1 MIFTTPLYALFLIL
15 IFILRWL
22 LPACLRKIGKFKNG
36 QVIDELVI
44 ILLLIFSLL
53 FYSAWDSRF
62 LLLLIWVS
70 LVDFACGQGMGRSFD
85 PFRRKLF
92 LWVSL
97 GNGLGVLSVFKYFGF
112 FSENY
117 RTLAGFLGL
126 EAHFSLLQIILPVGI
141 SFYIFQSISYT
152 VDVFRREIE
161 PEPSYL
167 HYLLF
172 LSFFP
177 QLVAGPIVTAK
188 EFLPQIRNLQ
198 PFSRIPLAFGF
209 FLILLGA
216 FKKSVLADHLAITSD
231 FAFSHPN
238 DLSPSFL
245 WWGVL
250 SYAGQIYCD
259 FSGYTDIAQGSA
271 LILGFRLP
279 ENFRMPYLARGFS
292 EFWTKWHM
300 SLSGWLRSY
309 LYIPLGGNRKGGFR
323 TNLNLMVVMLLGG
336 LWHGASWNFVFWG
349 GGHGLLLVIE
359 RLFSKKRKNTS
370 PGNDSVVSPIS
381 GYLTIGKVVFLRL
394 FTFFSVT
401 LLWVFFRSPDFTV
414 SLCYLQG
421 LFSKNG
427 AIAIPH
433 AIFLNTTWC
442 LFALCAG
449 HLVGQK
455 YFKTNAEMEERFG
468 NLFHFESKAIAFGA
482 LFSLAFIAIVLLS
495 AKGQPFVYF
504 VF

>member
-1 MIFTTPLYALFLIL
+1 MIFTTPLFAFFFIIVFLF
-15 IFILRWL
+15 RWNFSVL
-22 LPACLRKIGKFKNG
+22 KDLSTGIKKKQI
-36 QVIDELVI
+36 IDHLSV
-44 ILLLIFSLL
+44 ILLLIFSLF
-53 FYSAWDSRF
+53 FYSVWDYRF
-62 LLLLIWVS
+62 LLLLVWVS
-70 LVDFACGQGMGRSFD
+70 LVDFSCGQGMAYWKDSS
-85 PFRRKLF
+85 RRKIF
-92 LWVSL
+92 LWISL
-97 GNGLGVLSVFKYFGF
+97 ANGLGVLSLFKYYGF

-117 RTLAGFLGL
+117 QVLAEFLGL
-126 EAHFSLLQIILPVGI
+126 SAHLPILQVILPVGI
-141 SFYIFQSISYT
+141 SFYIFQSLSYT
-152 VDVFRREIE
+152 VDVYRREID
-161 PEPSYL
+161 PESNYL

-188 EFLPQIRNLQ
+188 EFLPQIRNLR
-198 PFSRIPLAFGF
+198 PFSEIPLAFGV

-216 FKKSVLADHLAITSD
+216 FKKSVLADHLAVTSD
-231 FAFSHPN
+231 FAFSNPA

-245 WWGVL
+245 WWGMF

-279 ENFRMPYLARGFS
+279 ENFRMPYLSRGFS

-309 LYIPLGGNRKGGFR
+309 LYIPLGGNRKTGFR
-323 TNLNLMVVMLLGG
+323 TNLNLMIVMLLGG

-349 GGHGLLLVIE
+349 GGHGCLLVIE
-359 RLFSKKRKNTS
+359 RLFFKNKKDNSSGFGDS
-370 PGNDSVVSPIS
+370 PMIRYVKAGA
-381 GYLTIGKVVFLRL
+381 GFLFPV
-394 FTFFSVT
+394 FTFLAVAF
-401 LLWVFFRSPDFTV
+401 LWIFFRSPDFNI

-427 AIAIPH
+427 AITIPH
-433 AIFLNTTWC
+433 ALFLNTAWC
-442 LFALCAG
+442 LFALVIG
-449 HLVGQK
+449 HSFGQK
-455 YFKTNAEMEERFG
+455 YFKTNEEMEGRMER
-468 NLFHFESKAIAFGA
+468 LFQSKWKPIAFGT

>member
-1 MIFTTPLYALFLIL
+1 M
-15 IFILRWL
+15 
-22 LPACLRKIGKFKNG
+22 
-36 QVIDELVI
+36 
-44 ILLLIFSLL
+44 
-53 FYSAWDSRF
+53 
-62 LLLLIWVS
+62 
-70 LVDFACGQGMGRSFD
+70 DFVCGQAIGRSFD
-85 PFRRKLF
+85 PFRRKFF
-92 LWVSL
+92 LWISL
-97 GNGLGVLSVFKYFGF
+97 GNGLGVLSVFKYLNF

-117 RTLAGFLGL
+117 HILAEFLGV
-126 EAHFSLLQIILPVGI
+126 EAHLPLLQVILPVGI

-152 VDVFRREIE
+152 VDVFRKEIE
-161 PEPSYL
+161 PESNYL

-188 EFLPQIRNLQ
+188 EFLPQIRN
-198 PFSRIPLAFGF
+198 PKSFSEIPLAFGV

-216 FKKSVLADHLAITSD
+216 LKKSVLADHLANTSD
-231 FAFSHPN
+231 FAFSHPK

-279 ENFRMPYLARGFS
+279 ENFRMPYLAKGFS

-323 TNLNLMVVMLLGG
+323 TNFNLMVVMLLGG

-349 GGHGLLLVIE
+349 GGHGLLLVME
-359 RLFSKKRKNTS
+359 RLFFKRKEN
-370 PGNDSVVSPIS
+370 PSVGSAFNASFIF
-381 GYLTIGKVVFLRL
+381 GYVVKLKLVLLQL
-394 FTFFSVT
+394 FTFISVI
-401 LLWVFFRSPDFTV
+401 LLWIFFRSPDFTV

-427 AIAIPH
+427 IITIPH
-433 AIFLNTTWC
+433 AIFLSTAWC
-442 LFALCAG
+442 LFALVAG
-449 HLVGQK
+449 HWIGQK
-455 YFKTNAEMEERFG
+455 YFKTNAEMEERLE
-468 NLFHFESKAIAFGA
+468 NLFRSEWKVIAFGA